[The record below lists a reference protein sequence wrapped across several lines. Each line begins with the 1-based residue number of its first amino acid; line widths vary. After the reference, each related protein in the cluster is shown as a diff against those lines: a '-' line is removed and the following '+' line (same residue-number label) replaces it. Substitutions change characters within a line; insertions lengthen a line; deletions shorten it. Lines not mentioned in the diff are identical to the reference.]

1 MPTYGYYLAQA
12 VKDGYLVDHTSVESE
27 YRTNTNLDSRQI
39 YFVNQVVE
47 YIVRNGMFKY
57 FSVFQE
63 SPFTDQG
70 SITEMFTDMEIWNGI
85 RRAIE
90 KVNNNVAA

>member
-1 MPTYGYYLAQA
+1 
-12 VKDGYLVDHTSVESE
+12 
-27 YRTNTNLDSRQI
+27 
-39 YFVNQVVE
+39 
-47 YIVRNGMFKY
+47 MFKY

-90 KVNNNVAA
+90 KVNSNVAA